1 MELRKFMESKGV
13 DTSIWFQ
20 AIVAFKNSDFQ
31 VKEKPKA
38 YKVLI
43 PETVPKYILNQ
54 NRKYDIEI
62 LKKAALELEP
72 YCVELSFVNKL

>member
-1 MELRKFMESKGV
+1 
-13 DTSIWFQ
+13 SIWFQ
-20 AIVAFKNSDFQ
+20 AIVAFKNSDFR

-43 PETVPKYILNQ
+43 PQTVPKYILNQ
-54 NRKYDIEI
+54 KRNYDIEI

-72 YCVELSFVNKL
+72 YCVELSFVNKSD